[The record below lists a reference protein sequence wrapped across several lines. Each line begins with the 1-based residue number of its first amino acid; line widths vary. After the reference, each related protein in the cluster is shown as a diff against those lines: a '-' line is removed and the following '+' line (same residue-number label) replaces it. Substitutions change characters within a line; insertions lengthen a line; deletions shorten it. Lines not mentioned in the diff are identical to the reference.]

1 MYAVKKVELQR
12 LVVLAKSPVN
22 SPGKVFTT
30 ADGENNWKNT
40 NTNTGNDT
48 NLNPKSQMKA
58 QIFGLESSYMSRESI
73 HISQCLL
80 SMGKLP
86 RIMRIQKYL
95 CIEMKI
101 QIQTNSLN
109 CLILLKVSKPQKS

>member
-1 MYAVKKVELQR
+1 MAGYLILKFRNSKSFNQGGGINAVKKVELQR

-48 NLNPKSQMKA
+48 SLNPKSQSKH
-58 QIFGLESSYMSRESI
+58 E
-73 HISQCLL
+73 
-80 SMGKLP
+80 
-86 RIMRIQKYL
+86 YL
-95 CIEMKI
+95 AKCPV
-101 QIQTNSLN
+101 T
-109 CLILLKVSKPQKS
+109 

>member
-1 MYAVKKVELQR
+1 MVGYLILKFRNSKSFNQGGGINAVKKVELQR

-48 NLNPKSQMKA
+48 SLNPKSQSKH
-58 QIFGLESSYMSRESI
+58 E
-73 HISQCLL
+73 
-80 SMGKLP
+80 
-86 RIMRIQKYL
+86 YL
-95 CIEMKI
+95 AKCPV
-101 QIQTNSLN
+101 T
-109 CLILLKVSKPQKS
+109 